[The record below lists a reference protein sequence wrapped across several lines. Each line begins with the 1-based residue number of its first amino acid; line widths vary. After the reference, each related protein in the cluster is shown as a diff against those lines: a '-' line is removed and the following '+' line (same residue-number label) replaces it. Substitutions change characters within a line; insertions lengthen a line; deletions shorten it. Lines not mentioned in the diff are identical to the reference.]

1 MKFPVDQFEF
11 EDFIGA
17 DSDHLIAVEKTVGLN
32 APGSEIFPDV
42 GGAAREDNPGIA
54 IQNVTCGILNGIPPV
69 RFMDSI
75 NTANSTLGNRTFL
88 QFVEEQ
94 RAQRTHRYAHSI
106 AAAGLQ
112 GPGRPLTHQDT
123 LQQAFGHHDITGM
136 REHTGPG
143 ARSALYRLDAEGF
156 SSTGRIAF
164 EGRPD
169 LYTQAHEAAHGVQ
182 QAALGGSMKLEGGIG
197 AAGDRYECHADKV
210 ADAVVAGRDAQ
221 PILDRLAPQSTA
233 VAAGFVNAGAPV
245 QMADDPTKEKEDLAA
260 GKGKKKKTGK
270 PSQEEITAMR
280 AAKEAAK
287 GAAKEERPQKKG
299 KEGATKKASLPKHEK
314 GAADTEKTFRSVL
327 AGNFRQL
334 DPVTGDASCEMR
346 VPFMLDAMDI
356 IAKSGINPE
365 SLMSGY
371 SSMYGPE
378 FNKLPVDTGS
388 KKGSLPKAG
397 TMPEHYF
404 SLFYPLS
411 VIRQRAD
418 DSLRF
423 LIDDE
428 PEGMTYSSGDVSRWK
443 SAAAQ
448 YNVDYMRKL
457 ARLQATIIAD
467 KAPVMEQIS
476 RMFDESKIELS
487 KGGYRQPI
495 LPIFTAEYFLSQN
508 EYLRA
513 RPVVLILTRWGYD
526 NTGGQYHFGTQ
537 VYMYRPNQEK
547 DFSDKRFELDVSE
560 PKAEDT
566 NRGVTVIHAFNM
578 FPLAQAEREKCEETA
593 GFSSDETFFNNP
605 DNIEFDAGFKHCD
618 LDHLLRMW
626 GAAHPPAPSSA
637 VAQGY
642 GQGQTRD
649 YIEEKHKANCSGD
662 AIRDY
667 KLTGHTSLFG
677 GSDTNLSDEYFAY
690 KKMADRYG
698 ITSIRYASEPTE
710 MHKSYYVAPSGR
722 VGEDLSLSEWSTMSD
737 AAFSDVASATGAK
750 SQRNRITYI
759 PKLFRRTC
767 QPVPFSGVHCF
778 VSSYDEEKR
787 HADELNAKFPPSRKF
802 ARDIQLGLYSGTF
815 FEKPKK
821 KKGQPV
827 KQELAFWTVEETI
840 DQEYRTSTHYPDSKT
855 ELGYETAESPE
866 DRKALADKMVE
877 IAQTLRVVGDIAA
890 EIIDRA
896 IKIIEAQT

>member
-1 MKFPVDQFEF
+1 MYQFEL
-11 EDFIGA
+11 EALTGTNVSHHI
-17 DSDHLIAVEKTVGLN
+17 SDEKTISHSL
-32 APGSEIFPDV
+32 PGSDIFPNFGVID
-42 GGAAREDNPGIA
+42 RENNPGDA
-54 IQNVTCGILNGIPPV
+54 IRNVSNGIRNGVSPI
-69 RFMDSI
+69 RLMHSI
-75 NTANSTLGNRTFL
+75 NTANDTLGNRTFL
-88 QFVEEQ
+88 QFVGALQ
-94 RAQRTHRYAHSI
+94 AQQKHMETHTV
-106 AAAGLQ
+106 AATGLQ
-112 GPGRPLTHQDT
+112 GSGRPLTHQAT
-123 LQQAFGHHDITGM
+123 LQQAFGHHDISGM

-143 ARSALYRLDAEGF
+143 TKAALDRLGAEGF
-156 SSTGRIAF
+156 SSNGRMAF
-164 EGRPD
+164 TDSPD
-169 LYTQAHEAAHGVQ
+169 LHTQAHEAAHGVQ
-182 QAALGGSMKLEGGIG
+182 QAALGNSMQLEDGIG
-197 AAGDRYECHADKV
+197 QAGDCYERHADKV

-221 PILDRLAPQSTA
+221 PVLDRLAPQPTS
-233 VAAGFVNAGAPV
+233 VAASPVDVSAPV
-245 QMADDPTKEKEDLAA
+245 QMADSPARKKEIPAE
-260 GKGKKKKTGK
+260 GKSKKKKTGK
-270 PSQEEITAMR
+270 PSQEEIAAMR

-287 GAAKEERPQKKG
+287 EARPQKKA
-299 KEGATKKASLPKHEK
+299 KEGTTKKAITPKPEK
-314 GAADTEKTFRSVL
+314 GAADPEKTIRAIL

-346 VPFMLDAMDI
+346 VPFMLDSMDI
-356 IAKSGINPE
+356 LAKSGIDPE
-365 SLMSGY
+365 SLMLGFN
-371 SSMYGPE
+371 SMYGPE

-388 KKGSLPKAG
+388 KKGSLPKTG

-513 RPVVLILTRWGYD
+513 RPVVLVLTRWGYD

-547 DFSDKRFELDVSE
+547 DFSYKRFELDVSE

-578 FPLAQAEREKCEETA
+578 FPLVQAERDKCEETV
-593 GFSSDETFFNNP
+593 GFSSNETFFNSP
-605 DNIEFDAGFKHCD
+605 DNTEFDAGFKHCD

-626 GAAHPPAPSSA
+626 GAAHPPAPTSA

-649 YIEEKHKANCSGD
+649 YIEEKHRANRSGD
-662 AIRDY
+662 TIRDY

-677 GSDTNLSDEYFAY
+677 APDTNLSDEYFAY

-821 KKGQPV
+821 RRGN
-827 KQELAFWTVEETI
+827 LLN
-840 DQEYRTSTHYPDSKT
+840 RS
-855 ELGYETAESPE
+855 
-866 DRKALADKMVE
+866 
-877 IAQTLRVVGDIAA
+877 
-890 EIIDRA
+890 
-896 IKIIEAQT
+896 